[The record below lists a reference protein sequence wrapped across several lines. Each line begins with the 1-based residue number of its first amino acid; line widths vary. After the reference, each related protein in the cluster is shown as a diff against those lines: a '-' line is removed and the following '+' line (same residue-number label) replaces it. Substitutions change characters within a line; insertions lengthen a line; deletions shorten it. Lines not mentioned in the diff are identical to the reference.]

1 MNEAAAV
8 VAFTNFKGRGYLRL
22 STHAYNTLAPR
33 VLRPISTQ
41 EGFGRILVDLA
52 RDDDLRRHPVTTS
65 PDVATT
71 TNLAGWINEVGV
83 LSENERQ
90 TWSHDPMVTVQ
101 DAASHSL
108 SWIGGALGVPTAPL
122 GVDAFGQSGGIADLY
137 RDHHL
142 DAGSIVN
149 AALGVAGL

>member
-1 MNEAAAV
+1 V
-8 VAFTNFKGRGYLRL
+8 
-22 STHAYNTLAPR
+22 
-33 VLRPISTQ
+33 
-41 EGFGRILVDLA
+41 
-52 RDDDLRRHPVTTS
+52 TS
-65 PDVATT
+65 PGRLYRDWRASV
-71 TNLAGWINEVGV
+71 VDGV
-83 LSENERQ
+83 RTARVPALPGALRACFPER
-90 TWSHDPMVTVQ
+90 SPVVTVQ